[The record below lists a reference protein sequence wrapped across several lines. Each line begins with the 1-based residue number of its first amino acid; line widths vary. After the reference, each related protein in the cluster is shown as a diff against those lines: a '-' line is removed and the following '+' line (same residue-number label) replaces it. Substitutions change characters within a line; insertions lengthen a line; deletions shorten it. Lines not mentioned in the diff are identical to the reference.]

1 MGPMMRWIATTTLLA
16 LLLSSAQGGEPTVI
30 SLSCDGTLLQI
41 VGVEPGKPEPTKI
54 ALVVNIAEGTVSEFD
69 VIAPIDIADDVSII
83 FKGENGLY
91 TVNGSINR
99 VNGATWAH
107 TVSWKEKDKDIR
119 SSYDWDLVCKV
130 TNRLF

>member
-16 LLLSSAQGGEPTVI
+16 LLLSSAQGGEPT
-30 SLSCDGTLLQI
+30 